1 MCKCVSEN
9 PDFLVRKFLDGQQ
22 DLGSHDERVHV
33 GRHDDGVLG
42 NLEIKNWALSNLGKG
57 ICFETNIK
65 LKVIWVSLKGN
76 P

>member
-1 MCKCVSEN
+1 MRKCVSED
-9 PDFLVRKFLDGQQ
+9 PDFLVRKFFDRQQ

-33 GRHDDGVLG
+33 GSHDDGVLW
-42 NLEIKNWALSNLGKG
+42 NLEIKNWALSNLGMG
-57 ICFETNIK
+57 MCFETNIK